1 MKTILT
7 GFAVASLLAGCA
19 TIDPLGSVVPD
30 AETGEA
36 SLNTRAGVICREITG
51 QLTGQLTNAYGAGF
65 RCLAVGEEELTGC
78 VTYSDGRFS
87 YTSAGCK
94 EPPVQ
99 VAPPVPDEKLKAL
112 LEDQGRAL
120 TEDHSNIM
128 MLLDK

>member
-1 MKTILT
+1 MKTIVIGLAM
-7 GFAVASLLAGCA
+7 AVLLPGCA

-30 AETGEA
+30 VETGEA

-51 QLTGQLTNAYGAGF
+51 QLTGELANAYGAGF
-65 RCLAVGEEELTGC
+65 RCLAVGEEELSGC

-87 YTSAGCK
+87 YTSVGCK
-94 EPPVQ
+94 EPSSP
-99 VAPPVPDEKLKAL
+99 APPPEPDEKLKTL

-128 MLLDK
+128 LLLDK